1 MTTYISGEVLTAASL
16 NDNFTYAAANGG
28 KIIQVVSVVKTDT
41 FSGSSA
47 SYIDI
52 TGITVTITP
61 TSATN
66 KVFVFANIQ
75 GSNSAG
81 VAVAI
86 MQLVRDSTAIAV
98 GDASGSRSVGTSSLN
113 GGSDGNILSS
123 NIIAFLDS
131 PATTSATTYKVQA
144 KSTAGTFVVNR
155 SSTDASSAAG
165 SRTVSTI
172 TVFEVQA

>member
-1 MTTYISGEVLTAASL
+1 
-16 NDNFTYAAANGG
+16 
-28 KIIQVVSVVKTDT
+28 
-41 FSGSSA
+41 
-47 SYIDI
+47 
-52 TGITVTITP
+52 
-61 TSATN
+61 
-66 KVFVFANIQ
+66 
-75 GSNSAG
+75 